1 MALQVEIWV
10 KSIIE
15 GLFANNTFASRSVDH
30 SEFVDNKTVHVPNA
44 GAAPNVEK
52 NRTVFPATVTK
63 REDTDL
69 TYDMDEY
76 TVDPVRIPHAEQVEL
91 SYNKRE
97 SVVRQSR
104 RKLAQDI
111 YDSLIYDWIPAGVKV
126 VETVGAVVAAHL
138 TGSTGNRK
146 GMSKKT
152 VEEVQTL
159 FDEQDLPEE
168 GRCIL
173 LDARMYN
180 QLMNSMTDAEQ
191 NNFLACADPAR
202 GVIGK
207 YLGFDFYKRSK
218 VAKAATDKTLKP
230 WSAANAA
237 TDCAAGLAWQ
247 EDCVSRALG
256 ESVLFDDEGNPLYY
270 GDVISFLQRAGGRSI
285 RADKAGIVLIK
296 QGAVA

>member
-15 GLFANNTFASRSVDH
+15 GLFANNTFAARSVDH
-30 SEFVDNKTVHVPNA
+30 SEFVNNKTVHVPNA

-52 NRTVFPATVTK
+52 NRTVFPASVTK
-63 REDTDL
+63 REDVDL

-76 TVDPVRIPHAEQVEL
+76 TVDPVRISHAEQVEL

-97 SVVRQSR
+97 SIVRQSR

-111 YDSLIYDWIPAGVKV
+111 YDSIIYDWIPEGVKA
-126 VETVGAVVAAHL
+126 VETLGAAVAAHIK
-138 TGSTGNRK
+138 GATGNRK
-146 GMSKKT
+146 LMTKKT
-152 VEEVQTL
+152 VEELQTL

-191 NNFLACADPAR
+191 NNFLNCADPAR

-218 VAKAATDKTLKP
+218 VAKVATDGTVKP
-230 WSAANAA
+230 WSAAAAA
-237 TDCAAGLAWQ
+237 TDCAAGLAWH

-256 ESVLFDDEGNPLYY
+256 ESVLFDDEGNPLFY
-270 GDVISFLQRAGGRSI
+270 GDIISFLQRAGGKSI
-285 RADKAGIVLIK
+285 RADKVGIVLIK
-296 QGAVA
+296 QGTAA

>member
-15 GLFANNTFASRSVDH
+15 GLFANNTFAARSVDH
-30 SEFVDNKTVHVPNA
+30 SEFVNNKTVHVPNA

-52 NRTVFPATVTK
+52 NRTVFPASVTK
-63 REDTDL
+63 REDVDL
-69 TYDMDEY
+69 KYDMDEY
-76 TVDPVRIPHAEQVEL
+76 TVDPVRISHAEQVEL

-97 SVVRQSR
+97 SIVRQSR

-111 YDSLIYDWIPAGVKV
+111 YDSIIYDWIPEGVKA
-126 VETVGAVVAAHL
+126 VETLGAAVAAHIK
-138 TGSTGNRK
+138 GATGNRK
-146 GMSKKT
+146 LMTKKT
-152 VEEVQTL
+152 VEELQTL

-191 NNFLACADPAR
+191 NNFLNCADPAR

-218 VAKAATDKTLKP
+218 VAKVATDGTVKP
-230 WSAANAA
+230 WSAADVA
-237 TDCAAGLAWQ
+237 TDCAAGLAWH

-256 ESVLFDDEGNPLYY
+256 ESVLFDDEGNPLFY
-270 GDVISFLQRAGGRSI
+270 GDIISFLQRAGGKSI
-285 RADKAGIVLIK
+285 RADKVGIVLIK
-296 QGAVA
+296 QGTAA